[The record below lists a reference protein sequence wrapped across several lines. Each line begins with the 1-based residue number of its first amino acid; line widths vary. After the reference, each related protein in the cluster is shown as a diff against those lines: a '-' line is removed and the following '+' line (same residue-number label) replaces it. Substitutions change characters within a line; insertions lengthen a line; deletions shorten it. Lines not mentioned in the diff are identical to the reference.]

1 MEGREVEGEMW
12 WGLEGRA
19 REAGAGP
26 SKAGNADKTRRNR
39 GEAFKKTPSGRVTT
53 IARLLRIPFRK

>member
-26 SKAGNADKTRRNR
+26 SKAGNADKTRRTVEKCLKKLLQ
-39 GEAFKKTPSGRVTT
+39 GE
-53 IARLLRIPFRK
+53 

>member
-1 MEGREVEGEMW
+1 MEGREVEGEM

-26 SKAGNADKTRRNR
+26 SKAGNADKTRRTVEKR
-39 GEAFKKTPSGRVTT
+39 LKKLLQGE
-53 IARLLRIPFRK
+53 